1 MSSYTAADMN
11 AAIRRVGWRF
21 LAPLGLEPP
30 DSYVAYAFVAAVLGW
45 ASVRLRLKIW
55 ERRHPRLPPEVW
67 AAEMA
72 RWN

>member
-1 MSSYTAADMN
+1 MSSDGW
-11 AAIRRVGWRF
+11 VG
-21 LAPLGLEPP
+21 LVIVTL
-30 DSYVAYAFVAAVLGW
+30 VAAVLGW

-55 ERRHPRLPPEVW
+55 EHRHPRLPPEVW

>member
-1 MSSYTAADMN
+1 MSM
-11 AAIRRVGWRF
+11 G
-21 LAPLGLEPP
+21 APASLVIVTL
-30 DSYVAYAFVAAVLGW
+30 VAAVLGW

-55 ERRHPRLPPEVW
+55 EHRHPRLPPEVW